1 MNIYRLGQDY
11 RGALTKATWLPQL
24 DRAVARLFRSS
35 QEVSITLVSAPV
47 SRRLNRIYRGKD
59 KATDVLSFR
68 LAENKKSAVLGELI
82 GCYPVI
88 VRQAREHKHSI
99 QKELA
104 IMTIHGTLHLL
115 GYDHRKE
122 VLARRMEKQER
133 LLLAELSTL
142 R

>member
-11 RGALTKATWLPQL
+11 RGVLTKATWLPQL
-24 DRAVARLFRSS
+24 DQAVAHLFELK
-35 QEVSITLVSAPV
+35 QEISITLVSAVV

-82 GCYPVI
+82 ICYPVI

-99 QKELA
+99 QRELA

-115 GYDHRKE
+115 GHDHEKQ
-122 VLARRMEKQER
+122 AQAKRMEKQER